1 MLGAELSNR
10 HLSNNATGHDLWLG
24 LSGYCYKLGAA
35 NLTCAVVPLA
45 TFYGQ
50 AYNET
55 SIGSLAAILPSDFG
69 TQATLLLAAMILFGM
84 TIVFMCWGAIDLKKA
99 EMYEQRRR
107 RKWVQEW
114 LQSRRLDL
122 TAAAFAVGAIACGY
136 TASSHIA
143 STAAASD
150 AALNI
155 LGAQLSDAPFNKSET
170 GSATNILAAAWLCAA
185 AAVVL
190 LLLTLSWDGLSR
202 KLRCSVNVELLITG

>member
-1 MLGAELSNR
+1 MVGVVGLLLQARRSKPHLRSRPLGDILR
-10 HLSNNATGHDLWLG
+10 
-24 LSGYCYKLGAA
+24 
-35 NLTCAVVPLA
+35 P
-45 TFYGQ
+45 
-50 AYNET
+50 
-55 SIGSLAAILPSDFG
+55 SIQRNQHRQSWSDFG

-202 KLRCSVNVELLITG
+202 KLRCTANVELPITG